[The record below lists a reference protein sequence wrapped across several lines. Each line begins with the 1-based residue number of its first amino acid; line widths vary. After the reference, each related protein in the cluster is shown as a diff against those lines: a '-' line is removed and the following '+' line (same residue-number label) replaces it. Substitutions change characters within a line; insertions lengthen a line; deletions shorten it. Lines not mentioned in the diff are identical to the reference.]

1 MGAGVWIAPPGAL
14 GHMIELRLR
23 MMEEHE
29 GTSHLM
35 EKKYVNLEQNSYTHE
50 CDSVLVANVH
60 KTEVSVQIRMN
71 TEQRPR
77 AQR

>member
-1 MGAGVWIAPPGAL
+1 
-14 GHMIELRLR
+14 
-23 MMEEHE
+23 
-29 GTSHLM
+29 M
-35 EKKYVNLEQNSYTHE
+35 EKKYVNLEQHSYTHE
-50 CDSVLVANVH
+50 YDSVLVANVC